1 MKNSLPE
8 KGLTNSLTEKYLRN
22 LRQKHRRVLLVA
34 IMAAIVTVC
43 TAYALISPASTQE
56 ICDLPEHSHTA
67 KCWAQAPDETQA
79 SLICGLTEHSHNAE
93 CMAVAT
99 EEEREEEPKTESKD
113 DSQGTSDDK
122 SEDDSEDDSENKLEN
137 TGDLAPTDSTDEI
150 HQGNDDNN
158 ADDNDNNNNDDNE
171 QTAPPDYSAEDIVEH
186 TLVSAVPATFANVAD
201 TALSVSNTKPDKDN
215 SDNLT
220 VIESADTDGLITVN
234 LYDYDSN
241 INGMYN
247 TNPEYPAFQQDG
259 GTDTIGS
266 AFSNGSFNFGNIIT
280 SDLAAGKDN
289 VTNNGGSINATA
301 NSANSPIE
309 GAMKSTLQ
317 GGYPALNDGTSLD
330 YLFSNNMY
338 AKKMN
343 TNSINGLFIYN
354 ETTGAYSF
362 NSRETHAQYNR
373 DNNTFTLY
381 AQLLSP
387 NFMMYPFGNFLP
399 FNDIVHQSAPAS
411 AIDKAY
417 LQQIAASAEARSSE
431 GDEYSKLAA
440 NLTAFINLMDSNYT
454 EGWSAADCANEYFSA
469 AGVPNAVSP
478 RKFTDDDLSNIY
490 CIDFDEAT
498 DFYFGMDMS
507 LEFMQPKDGRT
518 GKDGNQDMI
527 FYFTGDDD
535 VWVYVDDV
543 LFLDLSGIHRHVGG
557 EIDFAA
563 GTVKYYSLDVNT
575 GDVATT
581 PYKTVYF
588 KDLVNEEQLSGGTFK
603 NYTHHTF
610 NFYYMERGAGSG
622 VCRMNFNFPLL
633 RQNSISVSKELSGDG
648 ASQLNNRDF
657 RFRILQE
664 DGEALFIESGAEYDL
679 TDSDGNK
686 LSVGNTDEFG
696 VFSIKAGQ
704 TATFSGIDE
713 NSGKYFV
720 QELLPTDEFT
730 QYDEV
735 RINNNPVTSYQDVTV
750 NNTSFKGANSPL
762 QDMSD
767 GSMAFSFNNHLDKD
781 TPNTPEKTAQVNI
794 PLQKHLNSPDGK
806 PHTYLLRMEQV
817 TDQSGATATPNG
829 YCQNL
834 NITVTNEPVEAAF
847 TVDYTASKLGELP
860 QTLYYKIYE
869 PSDDKDSSTEYDTT
883 CYIIEVTV
891 QYNDDGRLTAEVSR
905 RWQDGNL
912 MSDSEAIRFDNVL
925 IRYELPQTG
934 GTGSTPF
941 YVLGTLLFCSAGLL
955 LLYRRR
961 TAE

>member
-1 MKNSLPE
+1 
-8 KGLTNSLTEKYLRN
+8 
-22 LRQKHRRVLLVA
+22 
-34 IMAAIVTVC
+34 MAAIVTVC

-56 ICDLPEHSHTA
+56 ICDLAEHTHSA
-67 KCWAQAPDETQA
+67 ECWAQAPDETQA
-79 SLICGLTEHSHNAE
+79 SLICELTEHSHNAE

-99 EEEREEEPKTESKD
+99 EEEREEEPKTKSED
-113 DSQGTSDDK
+113 NSQGTSGDK
-122 SEDDSEDDSENKLEN
+122 SEENSEDDSDDDSENEEN
-137 TGDLAPTDSTDEI
+137 SAQTNSTDEI
-150 HQGNDDNN
+150 HQGND
-158 ADDNDNNNNDDNE
+158 NNDDTDDNNGDNA
-171 QTAPPDYSAEDIVEH
+171 QTAPSDYSAEDIVEH
-186 TLVSAVPATFANVAD
+186 TPVSAAPATFANVAD
-201 TALSVSNTKPDKDN
+201 TALPVSNTKPDKDN

-234 LYDYDSN
+234 LYDYNSN
-241 INGMYN
+241 INDKYN
-247 TNPEYPAFQQDG
+247 ENSEYPAFQQDG

-280 SDLAAGKDN
+280 SDLTAGKAN
-289 VTNNGGSINATA
+289 VTNNGGSINKTA
-301 NSANSPIE
+301 NDANSPIE

-317 GGYPALNDGTSLD
+317 DGYPVLSNGKSLD

-338 AKKMN
+338 ATKMN

-373 DNNTFTLY
+373 DNDTFTLY

-417 LQQIAASAEARSSE
+417 LQQIAATAEKRSS
-431 GDEYSKLAA
+431 GNDEYSRLAD
-440 NLTAFINLMDSNYT
+440 NLTAFINLMDSKYPN
-454 EGWSAADCANEYFSA
+454 GWSAADCANEYFSA
-469 AGVPNAVSP
+469 ASVPNATSP
-478 RKFTDDDLSNIY
+478 KTFSDDDLSNIY

-498 DFYFGMDMS
+498 DFYFGMEMS
-507 LEFMQPKDGRT
+507 LKFMQPKDGRT

-563 GTVKYYSLDVNT
+563 GTVKYYALDVNT

-588 KDLVNEEQLSGGTFK
+588 RDLVDEEQLSGNTFK

-648 ASQLNNRDF
+648 ASQLTNRDF

-664 DGEALFIESGAEYDL
+664 DGETLFIEPNTEYDL

-686 LSVGNTDEFG
+686 LSGGKTDEFG

-704 TATFSGIDE
+704 TATFGGIDE

-735 RINNNPVTSYQDVTV
+735 RINNNHVTSYQDVTV
-750 NNTSFKGANSPL
+750 NDTSFKGANSSIK
-762 QDMSD
+762 DMSD
-767 GSMAFSFNNHLDKD
+767 GSMEFSFNNHLDKD

-794 PLQKHLNSPDGK
+794 PLQKHLTSPDGK

-817 TDQSGATATPNG
+817 TDQSGETATTNG

-834 NITVTNEPVEAAF
+834 NITVCDEPVEAAF
-847 TVDYTASKLGELP
+847 TVDYTESRLDELP

-869 PSDDKDSSTEYDTT
+869 PSDDKDSSTKYDTT
-883 CYIIEVTV
+883 CYIIEVSV
-891 QYNDDGRLTAEVSR
+891 RFDDNGGLIAEVSR

-912 MSDSEAIRFDNVL
+912 MSDNDAIRFDNVL

-934 GTGSTPF
+934 GTGGTPF
-941 YVLGTLLFCSAGLL
+941 YVLGTLLISSAGLL